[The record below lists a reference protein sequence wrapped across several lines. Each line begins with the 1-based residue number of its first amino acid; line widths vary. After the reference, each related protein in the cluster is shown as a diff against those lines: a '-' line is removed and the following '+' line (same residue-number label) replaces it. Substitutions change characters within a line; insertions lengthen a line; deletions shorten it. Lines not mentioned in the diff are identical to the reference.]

1 MYKKS
6 LNKNK
11 LSIKIA
17 LRSLHIYRQ
26 LETPQNIEF
35 DIMCT
40 MCDKMGATKTDA
52 QAHPG
57 PTGCHSQKSG
67 GDANQRLPITGLRDQ
82 ALAVDTR

>member
-6 LNKNK
+6 PDKNK

-26 LETPQNIEF
+26 LEAPQNIEF

-40 MCDKMGATKTDA
+40 MCDKIGAANIDTALRPQAEQAVSDITKMR
-52 QAHPG
+52 
-57 PTGCHSQKSG
+57 K
-67 GDANQRLPITGLRDQ
+67 
-82 ALAVDTR
+82 